1 LKKGR
6 KGVGNGRL
14 STGLDPQCPQEYI
27 DSVYIG
33 TNLTDGRFI
42 GQSPSFA
49 WPSYYSLRLIKDEN
63 GIIIIITGGGRYH
76 EANFSWWP
84 PRSPSKVGR
93 GTGRTKLTVC
103 SFGPRE
109 VASQGSQA
117 VRARVRSIGKMTVQ
131 KLLYHAFSSSGL
143 AC

>member
-33 TNLTDGRFI
+33 TTLTDGRFI

-63 GIIIIITGGGRYH
+63 GIIIIIIIQTYKSLHGRNIY
-76 EANFSWWP
+76 
-84 PRSPSKVGR
+84 KD
-93 GTGRTKLTVC
+93 
-103 SFGPRE
+103 
-109 VASQGSQA
+109 
-117 VRARVRSIGKMTVQ
+117 
-131 KLLYHAFSSSGL
+131 AFAFLIISS
-143 AC
+143 

>member
-1 LKKGR
+1 MKKGR

-33 TNLTDGRFI
+33 TTLTDGRFI

-63 GIIIIITGGGRYH
+63 GIIIIPAILKPNQHWIPPFMLETSYRSCYKETRQARQH
-76 EANFSWWP
+76 STKSLPSYRTTKLTWQSKRANFSLETRLP
-84 PRSPSKVGR
+84 GR
-93 GTGRTKLTVC
+93 DN
-103 SFGPRE
+103 
-109 VASQGSQA
+109 
-117 VRARVRSIGKMTVQ
+117 
-131 KLLYHAFSSSGL
+131 
-143 AC
+143 

>member
-1 LKKGR
+1 MKKGR

-33 TNLTDGRFI
+33 TTLTDGRFI

-63 GIIIIITGGGRYH
+63 GIIIIIIIIHSLIRF
-76 EANFSWWP
+76 EN
-84 PRSPSKVGR
+84 
-93 GTGRTKLTVC
+93 TKLFNLQLT
-103 SFGPRE
+103 
-109 VASQGSQA
+109 
-117 VRARVRSIGKMTVQ
+117 
-131 KLLYHAFSSSGL
+131 
-143 AC
+143 